1 KVNLDSY
8 TKELRRLKEDFN
20 VTSDS
25 GDFSLRAPA
34 LVANAARLDDPLWKV
49 LNGNDFK
56 AELEGKPVK
65 PGDPLLQIGDINGV
79 WEVEIKIPQKH
90 IGQVYAAFAKIDQDD
105 ELDVDL
111 KLESHVTKTY
121 RGKLARNKVSPQ
133 AVPNKDDHNETEP
146 VVYAWVRVSGDGIA
160 EEDQIPLKMMRDLAG
175 VGVRG
180 KVRCG
185 KYRMGYSLFYGV

>member
-1 KVNLDSY
+1 KMLDLGHKIGALDLEIHTIEAAAKAAGSPMDQSTHYQKSEYYTKKVNLDSY

-34 LVANAARLDDPLWKV
+34 LVANATRLDDALWKV
-49 LNGNDFK
+49 LNGKDFK
-56 AELEGKPVK
+56 GELEGKPVK

-111 KLESHVTKTY
+111 KLESH
-121 RGKLARNKVSPQ
+121 
-133 AVPNKDDHNETEP
+133 
-146 VVYAWVRVSGDGIA
+146 
-160 EEDQIPLKMMRDLAG
+160 
-175 VGVRG
+175 
-180 KVRCG
+180 
-185 KYRMGYSLFYGV
+185 